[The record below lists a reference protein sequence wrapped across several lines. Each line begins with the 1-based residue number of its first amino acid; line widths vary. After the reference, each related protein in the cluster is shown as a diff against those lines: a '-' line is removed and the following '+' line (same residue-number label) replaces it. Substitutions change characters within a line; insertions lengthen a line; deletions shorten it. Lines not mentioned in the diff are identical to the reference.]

1 MRHPFKSPGPISPHT
16 ITPALAAFLVALVL
30 APAAHGDGA
39 DRQSDRWTTVAEEG
53 LWSLDDDRQLDLSG
67 DWRVIRHVATGRERI
82 VPKALGG
89 GGGGGSD
96 SNWTIELLPFSAF
109 VPRTSTGIS
118 WTTSFSTGYGWQAG
132 GTPDFMWA
140 PLQVESGLRVRQ
152 IELEA
157 CHDNTSP
164 SNLFVIL
171 YRCEVFTDDC
181 EFLTDHQVFALQNGG
196 CTLRSVFPDPGET
209 IDNRDFTY
217 YVFAHDGLGT
227 DTTRFRSVRL
237 YLQRQVSPAPTT
249 ATFGDVPTGH
259 QFFRHIE
266 ALAASEVTG
275 GCGGG
280 NYCPDAPLTRGQM
293 AVFLA
298 KALGLHWSF

>member
-1 MRHPFKSPGPISPHT
+1 MQVTFR
-16 ITPALAAFLVALVL
+16 TPRLIELRTVTLSLALLVAGL
-30 APAAHGDGA
+30 ALPSSAHGEASESRG
-39 DRQSDRWTTVAEEG
+39 DRWTTVADEG
-53 LWSLDDDRQLDLSG
+53 PWTLDDGRQLDLSEG
-67 DWRVIRHVATGRERI
+67 WEVVRHVETGRERI
-82 VPKALGG
+82 VPKAF

-96 SNWTIELLPFSAF
+96 PTWTIELLPFSAF

-118 WTTSFSTGYGWQAG
+118 WDTSFSTGYGWRG
-132 GTPDFMWA
+132 SGTPDFMWA

-171 YRCEVFTDDC
+171 YRCEVFTNDC

-259 QFFRHIE
+259 PFFRHIE

-275 GCGGG
+275 GCGDG
-280 NYCPDAPLTRGQM
+280 NYCPEAPLTRGQM